1 MTDNTHISPSAADAG
16 PEGGL
21 AIFQI
26 DPVTR
31 FLNYQSSISSG
42 GNPGCLG
49 VLTDGSVAVAN
60 VPNNNITGLVPDQAI
75 VRSKPSLCSCL
86 RGRL

>member
-1 MTDNTHISPSAADAG
+1 MTDKTHISPSAADAG

-31 FLNYQSSISSG
+31 FLNFQAPVIASG
-42 GNPGCLG
+42 GNTNCLG
-49 VLTDGSVAVAN
+49 VLTDGSVAVTS
-60 VPNNNITGLVPDQAI
+60 VPNEI
-75 VRSKPSLCSCL
+75 VRSNLSLCSCL
-86 RGRL
+86 RGKL